1 MTVEVV
7 ICDCDGVIVDSE
19 ILAEQVLVDLLA
31 AYAPVA
37 DIAALV
43 RESFG
48 LSSSSILNAA
58 AWRFGVTLPASLYAE
73 VRARTD
79 AAIETGVQPIPGV
92 RTALEALGLP
102 LAIVSNSLNR
112 IVRSS
117 VRRAGIEDL
126 VAGRIFSADMVA
138 SPKPAPDLYLLA
150 AATMGVPPARCLA
163 IEDSSAG
170 VTAALAAGMR
180 AIGFTGASHVPP
192 VHAEHLARLGVAAV
206 VRTMEDLPPAV
217 RRIAARTREG
227 SSRAP
232 PR

>member
-19 ILAEQVLVDLLA
+19 ILAEQVLVDLLG
-31 AYAPVA
+31 AYAPVGEV
-37 DIAALV
+37 AALA
-43 RESFG
+43 RDSFG
-48 LSSSSILNAA
+48 LSSSSILKAA
-58 AWRFGVTLPASLYAE
+58 ERRFGIALPASVYAE

-79 AAIETGVQPIPGV
+79 AAIEASVQPIPGV
-92 RTALEALGLP
+92 RAALEAIDLP
-102 LAIVSNSLNR
+102 LAVVSNSLDR

-117 VRRAGIEDL
+117 VRRAGLEDL

-150 AATMGVPPARCLA
+150 AAEMGVPPARCLA

-180 AIGFTGASHVPP
+180 AIGFTGASHVPSA
-192 VHAEHLARLGVAAV
+192 HAEHLVRLGVAAV
-206 VRTMEDLPPAV
+206 VGSMSDLPPAV
-217 RRIAARTREG
+217 RRIAGRAAEG
-227 SSRAP
+227 VGSLQ